1 MQRLDGL
8 FGALIVYDDT
18 RPSYPSFT
26 VQINDW
32 LHMDSDQFATTLI
45 GPGDPVAKF
54 AGDDCSNFSHVSM
67 HMLD

>member
-8 FGALIVYDDT
+8 FGALIVHDFS

-32 LHMDSDQFATTLI
+32 LHMDSNEFATSLF
-45 GPGDPVAKF
+45 GPGDPVTYARKPILLLYV
-54 AGDDCSNFSHVSM
+54 HM
-67 HMLD
+67 HTSAL